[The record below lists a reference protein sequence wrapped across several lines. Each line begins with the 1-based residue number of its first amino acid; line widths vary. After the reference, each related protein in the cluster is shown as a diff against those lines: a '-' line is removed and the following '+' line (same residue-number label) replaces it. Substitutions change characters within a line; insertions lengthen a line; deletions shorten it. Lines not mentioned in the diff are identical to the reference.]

1 MIKCPNC
8 GTDNRNAARHC
19 RTCGSALP
27 ITRSSAPPSMPA
39 PRPPTAL
46 PSQPQKLPSARPFAP
61 LRTGPSQLFPQV
73 PPARSM
79 QVPSPRGAAA
89 QPLTTRLQTALNPTT
104 NLRGIVMDDPAERRD
119 FPPRDWAKAMV
130 VIAILI
136 LVLPPLAAALI
147 TAGLVACAIAL
158 LGGGA
163 ILTCLFLPLGLFAG
177 LAGLLRGPQRAEV
190 PILEMRVQDQSG
202 SVVNIEMIGRRRGGK
217 ISRGDEVE
225 AEGEWLDTHHMAMR
239 AWRMQIHRVASIA
252 GARQAGGTVT
262 ADRPWP
268 KAVGW
273 GALVIAIAITV
284 IVYGGP
290 VLASV
295 LSSGRIP

>member
-8 GTDNRNAARHC
+8 GTDNRDAARHC

-27 ITRSSAPPSMPA
+27 ITQSSAPSSLPA
-39 PRPPTAL
+39 PRPPTAA
-46 PSQPQKLPSARPFAP
+46 PAQPQKLPSARPA
-61 LRTGPSQLFPQV
+61 QLFPQV
-73 PPARSM
+73 SPARSM
-79 QVPSPRGAAA
+79 QVPPARAAPA
-89 QPLTTRLQTALNPTT
+89 QPLTTRLQTVLNPTT

-130 VIAILI
+130 IIAILI
-136 LVLPPLAAALI
+136 VVLPPLAAALI
-147 TAGLVACAIAL
+147 AAGLVVCAIAI

-177 LAGLLRGPQRAEV
+177 LAGMLRGPQRAEV

-202 SVVNIEMIGRRRGGK
+202 SVVNVEMIGRRRGGK

-225 AEGEWLDTHHMAMR
+225 AEGEWLDAHHMAMR
-239 AWRMQIHRVASIA
+239 AWRVRILRVASIA
-252 GARQAGGTVT
+252 GAQQAGGVVT
-262 ADRPWP
+262 AARPWP
-268 KAVGW
+268 KALGW
-273 GALVIAIAITV
+273 GALAIAIVITV
-284 IVYGGP
+284 IVYGSP

-295 LSSGRIP
+295 LSSGSIP

>member
-8 GTDNRNAARHC
+8 GTDNRDTSRFC
-19 RTCGSALP
+19 RVCGKALP
-27 ITRSSAPPSMPA
+27 ITRSSAPSSLPA
-39 PRPPTAL
+39 PRPPTAT
-46 PSQPQKLPSARPFAP
+46 PAQPQKLPSARP
-61 LRTGPSQLFPQV
+61 SQLFPQV
-73 PPARSM
+73 SPAQSM

-104 NLRGIVMDDPAERRD
+104 NLRGTVMDDPSERRD

-130 VIAILI
+130 GVAVAI
-136 LVLPPLAAALI
+136 LVLPPLAAALF
-147 TAGLVACAIAL
+147 TASLVMCAIAL

-190 PILEMRVQDQSG
+190 PIYEFRVQDQSG
-202 SVVNIEMIGRRRGGK
+202 NVVNVEMIGRRRGGK

-225 AEGEWLDTHHMAMR
+225 AEGEWLDAYHTALR
-239 AWRMQIHRVASIA
+239 AWRVQIHRVVSIA
-252 GARQAGGTVT
+252 GAQQAGSVVT

-268 KAVGW
+268 KVVGW
-273 GALVIAIAITV
+273 SALAIAIAVTV
-284 IVYGGP
+284 IVYGWP
-290 VLASV
+290 VLTAM
-295 LSSGRIP
+295 LSSVRTP

>member
-8 GTDNRNAARHC
+8 GTDNRDAARHC
-19 RTCGSALP
+19 RMCGNALP
-27 ITRSSAPPSMPA
+27 ITRSSASSSLPA
-39 PRPPTAL
+39 PRPPTAAPL
-46 PSQPQKLPSARPFAP
+46 QPQKLPSAP
-61 LRTGPSQLFPQV
+61 PSQMFPQV
-73 PPARSM
+73 SPARSM

-130 VIAILI
+130 VIAVLI
-136 LVLPPLAAALI
+136 LVLPLLAAALLA
-147 TAGLVACAIAL
+147 AGLVACVIAI

-163 ILTCLFLPLGLFAG
+163 LLTCLFLPLGLFAG

-190 PILEMRVQDQSG
+190 PILEMRVQDPSG
-202 SVVNIEMIGRRRGGK
+202 NVVNVEMIGRRRGGK

-225 AEGEWLDTHHMAMR
+225 ADGEWLDARHMAMR
-239 AWRMQIHRVASIA
+239 AWRVQIHRVASIA
-252 GARQAGGTVT
+252 GAQQAGGIVT

-273 GALVIAIAITV
+273 AALAIAIAITV
-284 IVYGGP
+284 VVYVGP
-290 VLASV
+290 VITSV
-295 LSSGRIP
+295 FSSRGP